1 MTQVNLERHPYAKH
15 IFYRGVYTH
24 NSIGY
29 NFELT
34 VEESINAQPAIIV
47 EFGIESKLLPFSY
60 DKARK
65 EILTM
70 YLTMYLTQQNENK
83 N

>member
-15 IFYRGVYTH
+15 IFYRGVYTY

-34 VEESINAQPAIIV
+34 VEESINAAQPAIIV
-47 EFGIESKLLPFSY
+47 EFGINHEFLPFDY
-60 DKARK
+60 DKALK
-65 EILTM
+65 EILGI
-70 YLTMYLTQQNENK
+70 YLPQQNENK

>member
-29 NFELT
+29 SFELT
-34 VEESINAQPAIIV
+34 VEESINTAQPVIIV
-47 EFGIESKLLPFSY
+47 EFGVETELLPFSY
-60 DKARK
+60 DKALK
-65 EILTM
+65 EILGI
-70 YLTMYLTQQNENK
+70 YLPQQDENK